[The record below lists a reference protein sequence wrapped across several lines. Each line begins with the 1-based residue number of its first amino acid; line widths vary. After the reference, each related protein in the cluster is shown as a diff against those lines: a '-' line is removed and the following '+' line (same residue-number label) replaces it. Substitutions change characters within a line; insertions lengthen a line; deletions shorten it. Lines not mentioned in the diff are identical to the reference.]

1 MTNLLER
8 RLVPTVD
15 GDPSAPVAIGEVPR
29 DALTEQSL
37 VAAFDG
43 QRSVREVIDQMST
56 TSDMDIG
63 EGRRRFLPLVGELV
77 REGALVFAG

>member
-1 MTNLLER
+1 
-8 RLVPTVD
+8 
-15 GDPSAPVAIGEVPR
+15 
-29 DALTEQSL
+29 
-37 VAAFDG
+37 
-43 QRSVREVIDQMST
+43 MST